1 MTEEANLLAG
11 LLVGLNSFD
20 YTVYLKGDDSVLTAF
35 EHEPVIDLQYYLQ
48 DPYGAADVQVFSEKK
63 QQQQQQQM
71 TNGEQLNNS
80 ENSSNGSKD
89 EVDREEMA
97 TAAAAAA
104 APDVEVLLEQ
114 NSYVEEI
121 NKHLKA
127 TIKTLEEKIETLLE
141 RRSGSVSSSSNDGH
155 NSSNQQPQP
164 HSSSS
169 ARSLMEF
176 GTALVAKEK
185 QIMEEERRRREA
197 EKRLEMEAKLREES
211 ETARNCLERD
221 IQEKQET
228 IVTLRAQLDEVKAI
242 NITMFSRL
250 QERERE
256 AKERARRTAELETL
270 LGQQKKEIGQL
281 EKRCAQLSES
291 LDSGGNHNDHD
302 HDHNCDSSG
311 KDELLASYQKLI
323 DEQQE
328 QMTVLQLE

>member
-1 MTEEANLLAG
+1 MRGSYRCVN
-11 LLVGLNSFD
+11 NNNNNNN
-20 YTVYLKGDDSVLTAF
+20 VYLFLSLT
-35 EHEPVIDLQYYLQ
+35 
-48 DPYGAADVQVFSEKK
+48 
-63 QQQQQQQM
+63 
-71 TNGEQLNNS
+71 
-80 ENSSNGSKD
+80 
-89 EVDREEMA
+89 R
-97 TAAAAAA
+97 
-104 APDVEVLLEQ
+104 
-114 NSYVEEI
+114 
-121 NKHLKA
+121 A

-155 NSSNQQPQP
+155 NSNQPP

-281 EKRCAQLSES
+281 EKR
-291 LDSGGNHNDHD
+291 
-302 HDHNCDSSG
+302 
-311 KDELLASYQKLI
+311 
-323 DEQQE
+323 
-328 QMTVLQLE
+328 